1 MKQSNV
7 LHVTATGDVVT
18 ASAVLR
24 GVVLSGGADAAT
36 AVIKAGG
43 SSGTTILT
51 VKAAIATTVS
61 VPIADVYCAG
71 GIHVTITGTTP
82 PCTVIYG

>member
-1 MKQSNV
+1 MNPSNIK
-7 LHVTATGDVVT
+7 HVTATGDITT
-18 ASAVLR
+18 ASSYLR

-51 VKAAIATTVS
+51 VKAAIATTVPVS
-61 VPIADVYCAG
+61 LPDVLCSG

-82 PCTVIYG
+82 PCAVIYG